1 MTQLTPYGQGCIG
14 NTDPTCPYNSAGAF
28 PLNITSIPTKAVWP
42 YVQQWSMSI
51 ERALPKQMLATFAY
65 VGGKGTHLTLEREIN
80 QLIPTPAATNPF
92 GLHEPLDTTSCG
104 GNGVNNTKADYDSFG
119 QYHLLSGAVIGPTDP
134 GYLGLRVACYGKGYG
149 GYVDPNSLREYA
161 PGMGQIYSLE
171 NVANS
176 HYNAFQALLRRT
188 AGPLTLGA
196 AYTYS
201 HSLDN
206 ASDRS
211 DTTSVN
217 AFDLASN
224 RASSNFDQRHMLHVS
239 YIYDLPLRRIL
250 QSVLA
255 NLNRDPYSDDRPVNH
270 PDAYYLT
277 SKTMSSLLDGWQL
290 SGLTLFET
298 GIPFTVVNNGGSY
311 TYCLSN
317 DCSVNT
323 KHYISVLDN
332 AGVYNGVGSGS
343 YPDLVGDPHAH
354 HASKTGSS
362 VGPLLLNPGAFAAPR
377 GLTFGNAGRNVL
389 NNPQRWNFD
398 MAMQRNFGL
407 RFLHLGDSTALLFR
421 AEAFNVFNHTQY
433 RIYNPTLGNQA
444 NNTISCYANS
454 ATSGYSAAGDS
465 STDCQTGSSFLH
477 PVDAHRPRTIQFGLK
492 LAF

>member
-1 MTQLTPYGQGCIG
+1 M
-14 NTDPTCPYNSAGAF
+14 
-28 PLNITSIPTKAVWP
+28 
-42 YVQQWSMSI
+42 
-51 ERALPKQMLATFAY
+51 
-65 VGGKGTHLTLEREIN
+65 EREIN
-80 QLIPTPAATNPF
+80 QLIPTPASTNPF
-92 GLHEPLDTTSCG
+92 GQHEPLDTSSCQYG
-104 GNGVNNTKADYDSFG
+104 EGINNTKAVYDFHG
-119 QYHLLSGAVIGPTDP
+119 QYHLLSGAVVGPTDP
-134 GYLGLRVACYGKGYG
+134 GYLGMRTACYGKGIG
-149 GYVDPNSLREYA
+149 GLVDSNSLREYA

-224 RASSNFDQRHMLHVS
+224 RASSNFDQRHMLHIS

-250 QSVLA
+250 QSFLA
-255 NLNRDPYSDDRPVNH
+255 NINGDPNPDNHTVDRLP
-270 PDAYYLT
+270 ASYLT
-277 SKTMSSLLDGWQL
+277 SKVMGSLLDGWQL

-298 GIPFTVVNNGGSY
+298 GIPFTVVNNGGTY
-311 TYCLSN
+311 TYCLST

-323 KHYISVLDN
+323 KHYISALDN
-332 AGVYNGVGSGS
+332 AGVYNGTGSGS
-343 YPDLVGDPHAH
+343 YPDLVGSPHAH
-354 HASKTGSS
+354 HASKTGGSI
-362 VGPLLLNPGAFAAPR
+362 GPLLLNPGAFAAPR

-398 MAMQRNFGL
+398 MTMQRSFGLPVL
-407 RFLHLGDSTALLFR
+407 RFLHMGDSSSLVFR
-421 AEAFNVFNHTQY
+421 AEAFNVFNHTQF

-454 ATSGYSAAGDS
+454 AASGYSAAGDS
-465 STDCQTGSSFLH
+465 NTNCQTGSSFLH

>member
-1 MTQLTPYGQGCIG
+1 
-14 NTDPTCPYNSAGAF
+14 
-28 PLNITSIPTKAVWP
+28 
-42 YVQQWSMSI
+42 MSI
-51 ERALPKQMLATFAY
+51 EHALPKQMLVSFAY

-239 YIYDLPLRRIL
+239 YIYDVPLIHLL
-250 QSVLA
+250 QWLFDWEGP
-255 NLNRDPYSDDRPVNH
+255 DPQ
-270 PDAYYLT
+270 PDWKAKWT
-277 SKTMSSLLDGWQL
+277 SSKFGTSSTAKTLLDGWQL

-311 TYCLSN
+311 TYCISS

-421 AEAFNVFNHTQY
+421 AEAFNVFNHTQF

-477 PVDAHRPRTIQFGLK
+477 PVDAHRPRTIQFGVK